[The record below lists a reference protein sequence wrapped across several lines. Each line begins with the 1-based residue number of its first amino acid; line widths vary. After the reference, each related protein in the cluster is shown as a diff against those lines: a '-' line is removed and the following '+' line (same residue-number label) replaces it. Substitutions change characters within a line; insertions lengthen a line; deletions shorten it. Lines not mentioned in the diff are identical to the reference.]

1 MKRRGLFY
9 MLKEIQCSFFSHQK
23 ITFHQGLNIILGDYD
38 AKNSIGK
45 STALMVI
52 DFAFGGNSFI
62 KDDAGAI
69 KALGEHHYN
78 FHFLFLGKP
87 YFFSRSTAASD
98 VVHICDENY
107 VKQKEIGLDE
117 YCKTLKKCYGLETLD
132 HSFRSIVSP
141 FARIWKKGAIE
152 TDQPFTSAL
161 KEPSDTALDRLI
173 DLFDQRKHISAA
185 KKTID
190 EQKSRKS
197 LLVRSMNAE
206 LIPKINK
213 VKFNE
218 NIKSI
223 NENSEKIEQLKK
235 GLGGM
240 LNAYEAMFDEDI
252 RSMQL
257 EKKDC
262 IEIGNEL
269 RNKIKR
275 LQQEI
280 SGITPRLAANISLVA
295 EFFPSVNVDRLAKV
309 EAFHQKISGVV
320 KKELKEELNVI
331 MAEES
336 ANSESIKLLD
346 EKIQRAL
353 SSKGVPDDI
362 FERIFSLKEVT
373 DKALNENQYF
383 EKKVDLAEVIKISN
397 IKLNE
402 IYNEIFVRIEDQINL
417 KLKSFNR
424 VIYGPAR
431 NSSALKI
438 KSPSSYTFKS
448 PDDTGTGKSYA
459 GLIGFDR
466 AMLSLTKI
474 PFVIHDSIVYK
485 NIEVAATKRILRIL
499 SAIKSKQIFLSFDE
513 SKKFGNQTEDRI
525 NRLTVLRLSNNDL
538 LYTKDWRKKK

>member
-1 MKRRGLFY
+1 

-23 ITFHQGLNIILGDYD
+23 ITFHQGLNIILGDDD

-52 DFAFGGNSFI
+52 DFVFGGNSFI

-69 KALGEHHYN
+69 KALGEHHYH
-78 FHFLFLGKP
+78 FCFLFLGKP

-98 VVHICDENY
+98 IVHICDENY
-107 VKQKEIGLDE
+107 LKKKEIGLEE
-117 YCKTLKKCYGLETLD
+117 YCKTLKTFYGLEALE

-141 FARIWKKGAIE
+141 FARIWKKGAME
-152 TDQPFTSAL
+152 TDQPFTAAL
-161 KEPSDTALDRLI
+161 KEPSETALDRLI
-173 DLFDQRKHISAA
+173 DLFDQSKYISAA

-206 LIPKINK
+206 IIPKINK
-213 VKFNE
+213 AKFKD

-223 NENSEKIEQLKK
+223 DENSEKIEQLKN

-257 EKKDC
+257 EKKDYT
-262 IEIGNEL
+262 EKENEL
-269 RNKIKR
+269 RSKIKR

-309 EAFHQKISGVV
+309 EAFHQKIGGVV

-331 MAEES
+331 LAEES
-336 ANSESIKLLD
+336 AISDTIKSLD

-362 FERIFSLKEVT
+362 FERIFSLKEAT
-373 DKALNENQYF
+373 DKAINENKYF
-383 EKKVDLAEVIKISN
+383 EKKEDLKEVIKISN

-402 IYNEIFVRIEDQINL
+402 IYAEVFVRIEDKINS
-417 KLKSFNR
+417 KLKSFNK
-424 VIYGPAR
+424 VVYGPAR
-431 NSSALKI
+431 NSSELKI

-474 PFVIHDSIVYK
+474 PFLIHDSIVYK
-485 NIEVAATKRILRIL
+485 NIEVAATKRILKIL
-499 SAIKSKQIFLSFDE
+499 SAIKSKQVFLSFDE
-513 SKKFGNQTEDRI
+513 SKKFGHKTEKLI
-525 NRLTVLRLSNNDL
+525 NRLTVLKLSNSDL